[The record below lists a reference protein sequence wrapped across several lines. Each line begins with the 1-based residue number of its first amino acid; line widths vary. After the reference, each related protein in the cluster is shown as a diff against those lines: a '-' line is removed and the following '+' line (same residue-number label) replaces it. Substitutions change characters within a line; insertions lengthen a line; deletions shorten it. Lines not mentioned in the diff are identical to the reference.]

1 MMSYVFALMIAIGIA
16 YGAINGNIAAVMD
29 ALTEGACQAVT
40 LCISLAGAYMLWL
53 GLMNT
58 AKRAGLIDGLAR
70 RMAKPL
76 GFLFPDAGEALA
88 PITLNLA
95 ANFFGAGSAATPFG
109 IESMRE
115 LSKSARYKATASDA
129 MCMFLALNASSVEIL
144 PAGVIALRS
153 AFGSSDVY
161 SIVLPTFIASLI
173 SFVSAAVLCRLFCRI
188 MPEKPR

>member
-1 MMSYVFALMIAIGIA
+1 MMSYVFALMIAVGIA

-95 ANFFGAGSAATPFG
+95 ANFFGAGSAA
-109 IESMRE
+109 
-115 LSKSARYKATASDA
+115 
-129 MCMFLALNASSVEIL
+129 
-144 PAGVIALRS
+144 
-153 AFGSSDVY
+153 
-161 SIVLPTFIASLI
+161 
-173 SFVSAAVLCRLFCRI
+173 
-188 MPEKPR
+188 